1 MHRCKESLDLV
12 WDSEML
18 QELFSSSTNKICHCD
33 SLNDLHQRQIQ
44 RQSTVRTSA
53 LHERRHHHL
62 QSSREMGRLRI
73 PARSQGLG
81 DPALRTHRRPCRRVR
96 RARLRQV
103 LQEGLAARQN
113 PQAHPG
119 GERAPLRSEDRKGL
133 PRAP

>member
-1 MHRCKESLDLV
+1 M
-12 WDSEML
+12 
-18 QELFSSSTNKICHCD
+18 TYIKI
-33 SLNDLHQRQIQ
+33 RQIQ

-96 RARLRQV
+96 SARLRQV

>member
-1 MHRCKESLDLV
+1 M
-12 WDSEML
+12 
-18 QELFSSSTNKICHCD
+18 TYIKI
-33 SLNDLHQRQIQ
+33 RQIQ

-113 PQAHPG
+113 PQAHPEKSKHNQAKSSVP
-119 GERAPLRSEDRKGL
+119 ERYFHKTWPDWLKRKV
-133 PRAP
+133 